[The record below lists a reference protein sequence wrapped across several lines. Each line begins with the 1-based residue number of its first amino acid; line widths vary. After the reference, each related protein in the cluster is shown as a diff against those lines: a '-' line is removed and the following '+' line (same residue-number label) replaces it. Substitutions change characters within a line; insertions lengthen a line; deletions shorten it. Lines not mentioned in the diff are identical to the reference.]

1 VFGQTYK
8 NWELLLVD
16 DGSTDDSTTIA
27 RSYAENHA
35 EKVRYLEHEGHQNRG
50 ASAARNL
57 GVHNARGEYIA
68 FLDADDVYF
77 PYKLEQQIPILASHT
92 EAAMLYGSSYYW
104 YSWTGDPDDIQRDY
118 EIEILNAR
126 LNKPLKSE
134 EFLPLFL
141 QRKVL
146 LPPTTGLLARRDVI
160 ERIGGFEEAFRDL
173 FDDQVFIAKMS
184 LEAPIVLVPGVF
196 EKYRQH
202 EDSCTY
208 ISEKVTGEGLKMR
221 PTYLKWL
228 EGYLSD
234 LKIEDAKL
242 WKALR
247 KEQLLHRYGILKHII
262 YFFKRLSIPM
272 NKWALKMGRKVL
284 PASLRHWLWIHW
296 DRKLWPPVGWVRI
309 GSLRRLTPI
318 SNLWGFDRGQPID
331 RYYIER
337 YLSSH
342 STDIKGHVL
351 EIKAPRYTR
360 IFGGDRVTK
369 SDVVDLEEGN
379 PNATIVADLTCAEH
393 ISSDT
398 FDCVILTQTLQYIF
412 DLPAALRTVF
422 RILKPGGVALV
433 TVPGISKTSPHS
445 DEGLSHS
452 WHWSF
457 TSISAKRLFEE
468 IFLEKNVCVD
478 AYGNVLAAMAFLQGL
493 ATEDLR
499 QEEMD
504 HYDPAYPVTITV
516 RAVKSEL
523 DG

>member
-1 VFGQTYK
+1 
-8 NWELLLVD
+8 
-16 DGSTDDSTTIA
+16 
-27 RSYAENHA
+27 
-35 EKVRYLEHEGHQNRG
+35 
-50 ASAARNL
+50 
-57 GVHNARGEYIA
+57 
-68 FLDADDVYF
+68 
-77 PYKLEQQIPILASHT
+77 
-92 EAAMLYGSSYYW
+92 
-104 YSWTGDPDDIQRDY
+104 
-118 EIEILNAR
+118 
-126 LNKPLKSE
+126 
-134 EFLPLFL
+134 
-141 QRKVL
+141 
-146 LPPTTGLLARRDVI
+146 
-160 ERIGGFEEAFRDL
+160 
-173 FDDQVFIAKMS
+173 
-184 LEAPIVLVPGVF
+184 
-196 EKYRQH
+196 
-202 EDSCTY
+202 
-208 ISEKVTGEGLKMR
+208 
-221 PTYLKWL
+221 
-228 EGYLSD
+228 
-234 LKIEDAKL
+234 
-242 WKALR
+242 
-247 KEQLLHRYGILKHII
+247 
-262 YFFKRLSIPM
+262 
-272 NKWALKMGRKVL
+272 
-284 PASLRHWLWIHW
+284 
-296 DRKLWPPVGWVRI
+296 
-309 GSLRRLTPI
+309 
-318 SNLWGFDRGQPID
+318 
-331 RYYIER
+331 
-337 YLSSH
+337 
-342 STDIKGHVL
+342 
-351 EIKAPRYTR
+351 
-360 IFGGDRVTK
+360 VTK